1 MIGCKQHTYI
11 TPFVFVL
18 KQKFATFAEK
28 NISMN
33 IHSIPAFRECYVM
46 QHEDL
51 QRFAATLA
59 DGFSQYNMFNHV
71 CYGEYNHDLMRLF
84 WEVSLA
90 ILPDNA
96 ICIAD
101 SKDANSVLVYIPPK
115 SKDCSLLDYIKAGGM
130 KMFFK
135 FGIRKIIRLTRF
147 NIKIGQVAK
156 RYRAANDGYLMAFAT
171 RLDKQGQHYGKP
183 LITAL
188 LNHLDASGES
198 CYLETMEAKNV
209 ALYQH
214 FSFRLAGEVDSQIG
228 SIALYVMRRPV
239 KR

>member
-1 MIGCKQHTYI
+1 
-11 TPFVFVL
+11 
-18 KQKFATFAEK
+18 
-28 NISMN
+28 
-33 IHSIPAFRECYVM
+33 M

-59 DGFSQYNMFNHV
+59 DGFRQYDMFKYI
-71 CYGEYNHDLMRLF
+71 CYGTYNYDIMRLF

-90 ILPDNA
+90 LLPDNA
-96 ICIAD
+96 ICMAD
-101 SKDANSVLVYIPPK
+101 SKEANSVLAYIPPK
-115 SKDCSLLDYIKAGGM
+115 SKDPSLFDYMKAGGM

-135 FGIRKIIRLTRF
+135 FGIRRIIRLTRF
-147 NIKIGQVAK
+147 NIEIEQVAK
-156 RYRAANDGYLMAFAT
+156 QFRTANDGYLMAFAT

-198 CYLETMEAKNV
+198 CYLETLEAKNV

-214 FSFRLAGEVDSQIG
+214 FSFLLEGQTDSQMG
-228 SIALYVMRRPV
+228 NLTLFAMRRPANPTL
-239 KR
+239 

>member
-1 MIGCKQHTYI
+1 MK
-11 TPFVFVL
+11 
-18 KQKFATFAEK
+18 
-28 NISMN
+28 
-33 IHSIPAFRECYVM
+33 IHSIAAFNECYIM
-46 QHEDL
+46 QREDI
-51 QRFAATLA
+51 QRFAASLA
-59 DGFSQYNMFNHV
+59 DGFSQYNMFKHV
-71 CYGEYNHDLMRLF
+71 CYGTYDYDLMRLF

-115 SKDCSLLDYIKAGGM
+115 SKDPSLLDYMKAGGM

-135 FGIRKIIRLTRF
+135 FGIRRIIRLTRF
-147 NIKIGQVAK
+147 NIEIEQVAK
-156 RYRAANDGYLMAFAT
+156 RYRTTNDGYLMAFAT
-171 RLDKQGQHYGKP
+171 CLDKQGQHYGKP

-198 CYLETMEAKNV
+198 CYLETLDDKNI

-214 FSFRLAGEVDSQIG
+214 FSFQLEGETEMGNLTIF
-228 SIALYVMRRPV
+228 AMRRPGNPTF
-239 KR
+239 